1 MTKPGDQYGFLL
13 PRRYVI
19 EGRTDEGI
27 DEVTDKVT
35 DQGAQRTALTR
46 RRYSNFF
53 SRISPTSAG
62 FALPLLSFMTWP
74 LRKFSAAGLPA
85 L

>member
-1 MTKPGDQYGFLL
+1 MWADVRMRGAAEPLWRGCPVAPL
-13 PRRYVI
+13 PQSCEVRNYVFSF
-19 EGRTDEGI
+19 R
-27 DEVTDKVT
+27 
-35 DQGAQRTALTR
+35 
-46 RRYSNFF
+46 

-74 LRKFSAAGLPA
+74 LRELSAASLPA